1 MIGGPSETS
10 GLVTPPVLT
19 RVNPFFSNEKP
30 GRRSRRSPSGDFG
43 KLISKSLER
52 ANRPCASWCA
62 CGVSCKS
69 QPRSFMRSIPGNA
82 GTHTG
87 HMGAHGHTEHTHAPH
102 NHPNAN
108 PPTVQHRT
116 HPHLPRDDR
125 MYVSAADSRASSTGK
140 LAPVQ
145 KHRGEQGQ
153 VKLSQSNSSQVK

>member
-1 MIGGPSETS
+1 MC
-10 GLVTPPVLT
+10 V
-19 RVNPFFSNEKP
+19 
-30 GRRSRRSPSGDFG
+30 RSFMQ
-43 KLISKSLER
+43 IST
-52 ANRPCASWCA
+52 
-62 CGVSCKS
+62 
-69 QPRSFMRSIPGNA
+69 RSFMRSIPGNA

-87 HMGAHGHTEHTHAPH
+87 HMGAHGHTEHTHEPH

-108 PPTVQHRT
+108 PPT
-116 HPHLPRDDR
+116 HPHLHSTARRPYVT